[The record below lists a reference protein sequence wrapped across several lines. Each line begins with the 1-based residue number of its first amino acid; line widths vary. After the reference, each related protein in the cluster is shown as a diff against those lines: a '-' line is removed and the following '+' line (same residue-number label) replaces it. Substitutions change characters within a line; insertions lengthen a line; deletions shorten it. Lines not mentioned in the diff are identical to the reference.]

1 MGLLCGWM
9 TGTDKC
15 GGWRGGAGDSKRDR
29 DRERASERAVVSR
42 RDHYL
47 AAPHTSIS
55 PVSITL
61 GRGYHINGEE
71 GEGGGETRGGRPS
84 I

>member
-1 MGLLCGWM
+1 MWLDDRHRQVWGQERERE
-9 TGTDKC
+9 
-15 GGWRGGAGDSKRDR
+15 GGRGIEREMER
-29 DRERASERAVVSR
+29 DRERVSERTVVSR

-71 GEGGGETRGGRPS
+71 GEGGG
-84 I
+84 

>member
-1 MGLLCGWM
+1 MWLDDRHRQVWGQERERE
-9 TGTDKC
+9 
-15 GGWRGGAGDSKRDR
+15 GGREIEREKER
-29 DRERASERAVVSR
+29 DRERVSERTVVSR

-71 GEGGGETRGGRPS
+71 GEGGG
-84 I
+84 